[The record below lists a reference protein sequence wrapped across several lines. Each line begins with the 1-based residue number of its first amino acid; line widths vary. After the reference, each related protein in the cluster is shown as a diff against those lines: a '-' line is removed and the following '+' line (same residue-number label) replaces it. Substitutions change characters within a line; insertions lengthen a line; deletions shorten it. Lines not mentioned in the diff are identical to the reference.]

1 MGRKV
6 VITCAVT
13 GSVHTPTMSEYLPV
27 TPEQIAEQAIEAA
40 AAGAAVL
47 HLHARDPDDGRPSPD
62 PGLFMRFLP
71 RIRQATDAV
80 VNISTGG
87 GMPMTVTERMQAA
100 QHAAPE
106 MASLNMGSMNF
117 GLYPALEGRSEWRHE
132 WEPAFLEASRDF
144 VFRNTFADIETL
156 LAELGE
162 GHGTRFE
169 FECYDVGHIYT
180 LAHFLERGL
189 VEPPLFVQFV
199 LGVLGGIGADPDNLA
214 FMKRTADRLL
224 GDAYRFSVLGVGR
237 HQLPLATMGATMGGH
252 VRVGLEDNLYLERGV
267 LARSNAEAVT
277 RMRAIL
283 EGLSLEIAT
292 PDEARAMLGLKGGD
306 RVAF

>member
-1 MGRKV
+1 MGRRV
-6 VITCAVT
+6 IITCAVT

-27 TPEQIAEQAIEAA
+27 TPEQIAAQAIGAA
-40 AAGAAVL
+40 GAGAAVL

-62 PGLFMRFLP
+62 PELFMRFLP

-87 GMPMTVTERMQAA
+87 GMPMTVHERMQAA
-100 QHAAPE
+100 LRAAPE
-106 MASLNMGSMNF
+106 MASLNMGTMNF
-117 GLYPALEGRSEWRHE
+117 GLYPALERWSGWRHD

-144 VFRNTFADIETL
+144 VFKNTFADIETL
-156 LAELGE
+156 LAELGAA
-162 GHGTRFE
+162 HGTRFE

-199 LGVLGGIGADPDNLA
+199 LGILGGIGADPDNLA

-237 HQLPLATMGATMGGH
+237 HQLPLATMGATLGGH
-252 VRVGLEDNLYLERGV
+252 VRVGLEDNLFIDRGV
-267 LARSNAEAVT
+267 LAQSNAEAVA
-277 RMRAIL
+277 RMRTIL